1 MGQLI
6 FQFHLWEFLTTISA
20 DSRSR
25 SSDRFWSQFFN
36 SFLVD
41 FRPTHLISCATLI
54 YDSFLAISVHYF
66 RLIFKQD
73 FDCFFLITREH
84 VWLMFGWCLVSLQSN
99 IAAVFVWKRTE
110 QFVCWG
116 LVTFCVIGPHFNKPI
131 FRGKRL
137 IFFFFLFFGSFSK
150 KELKKSPKSQLRKAP
165 LLRRMFLRAAI
176 INVLAAII
184 QPLFLSLY
192 TLTREWISTLLS
204 QVLWYSREHNPI
216 WLALFASW
224 L

>member
-41 FRPTHLISCATLI
+41 FRPTHLISCATF

-116 LVTFCVIGPHFNKPI
+116 PVTFCVIGPHFNKPI

-137 IFFFFLFFGSFSK
+137 IFFFFSFFFFLVHSQKRNWK
-150 KELKKSPKSQLRKAP
+150 KEK
-165 LLRRMFLRAAI
+165 
-176 INVLAAII
+176 
-184 QPLFLSLY
+184 
-192 TLTREWISTLLS
+192 
-204 QVLWYSREHNPI
+204 
-216 WLALFASW
+216 
-224 L
+224 